1 MNVSVNDNGDYK
13 FHHHSS
19 MLIEK
24 VDSIS
29 NVNNALAIFAI
40 IGVCF
45 TATIGTYSSNA
56 AVKYAPASLTSV
68 AQNSDLPVSITENEK
83 KTKRNPGFFLIF
95 ESCRFVFYQ
104 LFVS

>member
-1 MNVSVNDNGDYK
+1 MTNSTAGLSVNVSVNDNGDYK

-83 KTKRNPGFFLIF
+83 KQRETQGFF
-95 ESCRFVFYQ
+95 
-104 LFVS
+104 